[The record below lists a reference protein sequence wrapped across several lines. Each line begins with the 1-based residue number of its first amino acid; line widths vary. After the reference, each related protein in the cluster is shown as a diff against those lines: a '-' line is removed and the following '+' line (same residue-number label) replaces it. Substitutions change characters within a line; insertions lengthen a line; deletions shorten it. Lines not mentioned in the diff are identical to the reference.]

1 MHLYAPVKPPSPVPA
16 TIRFM
21 GSTTPPTSGIHDM
34 NPIDFSKFNP
44 ARMQRGVRRVALAT
58 VVAVAS
64 ATALSAWAQ
73 PMFGGM
79 GGHGHHGGPG
89 MMMGSPEQAG
99 RMVDHLLDG
108 LNATD
113 AQRTQI
119 KQIAQAA
126 AVDLKALH
134 ESGRAFHDKQM
145 QIFTAPT
152 VDANAAEQV
161 RLQMN
166 AQHDQVSKRIQQ
178 AFLDAT
184 QVLTP
189 EQRAKIGERMKE
201 RQAKMQERMQHDK
214 PPR

>member
-1 MHLYAPVKPPSPVPA
+1 
-16 TIRFM
+16 
-21 GSTTPPTSGIHDM
+21 M

-89 MMMGSPEQAG
+89 MMMGSPEHAG

-134 ESGRAFHDKQM
+134 ESGRALHDKQM

-161 RLQMN
+161 RLQIS
-166 AQHDQVSKRIQQ
+166 AQHDQVSKRMLQ
-178 AFLDAT
+178 ARIEASR
-184 QVLTP
+184 VLTP
-189 EQRAKIGERMKE
+189 EQRKQLADRMTEMRSKGSE
-201 RQAKMQERMQHDK
+201 SCRRALLGLPLRNVVNL
-214 PPR
+214 

>member
-1 MHLYAPVKPPSPVPA
+1 
-16 TIRFM
+16 
-21 GSTTPPTSGIHDM
+21 M
-34 NPIDFSKFNP
+34 NPINFSRINS
-44 ARMQRGVRRVALAT
+44 RGLRRVALAT

-79 GGHGHHGGPG
+79 GGHGGRGGHGA
-89 MMMGSPEQAG
+89 MMGSPEQAG

-119 KQIAQAA
+119 KQIATAA
-126 AVDLKALH
+126 ATDMKALH
-134 ESGRAFHDKQM
+134 ESGKALRDRQM

-161 RLQMN
+161 RTQML
-166 AQHDQVSKRIQQ
+166 AQHDQVSKRMQT
-178 AFLDAT
+178 AMLDASR
-184 QVLTP
+184 VLTP
-189 EQRAKIGERMKE
+189 EQRAKVAERMKE
-201 RQAKMQERMQHDK
+201 RQAKKQERMQRMGHDK
-214 PPR
+214 PTR

>member
-1 MHLYAPVKPPSPVPA
+1 
-16 TIRFM
+16 
-21 GSTTPPTSGIHDM
+21 M

-44 ARMQRGVRRVALAT
+44 TRMQRGVRRVALAAF
-58 VVAVAS
+58 VAVAS

-134 ESGRAFHDKQM
+134 ESGRALHDKQM

-152 VDANAAEQV
+152 IDANAAEQV
-161 RLQMN
+161 RLQIS
-166 AQHDQVSKRIQQ
+166 AQHDQVSKRMQQ
-178 AFLDAT
+178 AFLDAS

-189 EQRAKIGERMKE
+189 EQRAKLGQRMKE